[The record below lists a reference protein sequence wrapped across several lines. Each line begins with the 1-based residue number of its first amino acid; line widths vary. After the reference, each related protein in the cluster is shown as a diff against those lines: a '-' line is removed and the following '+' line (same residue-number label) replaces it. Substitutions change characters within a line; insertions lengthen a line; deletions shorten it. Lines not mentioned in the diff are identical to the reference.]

1 MLKRYQNL
9 RGPFLIVAPLSTIVN
24 WQREIA
30 AWTDMDVILYHGS
43 NQDRELIRKLEFSY
57 VSGKWKKSDGVK
69 AEVVITS
76 PETCM
81 SIARKTGGGRKEL
94 ATIDWEVIVVDEAHK
109 LKNYDSKISQTLRE
123 EYSYRNSLLLTGT
136 PLQNSTDE
144 LWTLLNFVDREAF
157 NDRESFVMEFG
168 SVKSTIQLEALHARL
183 KPYLLRRDK
192 DHVEKTVPPKEEVCS
207 QI

>member
-1 MLKRYQNL
+1 
-9 RGPFLIVAPLSTIVN
+9 
-24 WQREIA
+24 
-30 AWTDMDVILYHGS
+30 
-43 NQDRELIRKLEFSY
+43 
-57 VSGKWKKSDGVK
+57 
-69 AEVVITS
+69 
-76 PETCM
+76 
-81 SIARKTGGGRKEL
+81 
-94 ATIDWEVIVVDEAHK
+94 
-109 LKNYDSKISQTLRE
+109 
-123 EYSYRNSLLLTGT
+123 LTGT